1 MRLYLNKISTALLL
15 VLFCPFS
22 SFSQEEFLQLD
33 SVVIVSDTLQMT
45 INSTYNSFSIDQ
57 QLTKSL
63 STGQL
68 VKVRNASLQFFN
80 SPGQIDFTS
89 NNIYNFGILCN
100 GNIILD
106 ASSAV
111 EGDIHGNGYGKPI
124 DVRYF
129 LSKYRAF
136 NSKPDLFFS
145 ENLIFK
151 MTCSG
156 SRNITNTITYRLEL
170 VYYSYE

>member
-1 MRLYLNKISTALLL
+1 MNKLRLLTLLFIVL
-15 VLFCPFS
+15 VS
-22 SFSQEEFLQLD
+22 KSIKAQESFLRLD

-45 INSTYNSFSIDQ
+45 TNSNNYFSIDQ

-63 STGQL
+63 TTGQL
-68 VKVRNASLQFFN
+68 VKVRNASLQFFK
-80 SPGQIDFTS
+80 SSGQVDFY
-89 NNIYNFGILCN
+89 NNYIYNFGILCN

-111 EGDIHGNGYGKPI
+111 EGDIHGGYGYPI
-124 DVRYF
+124 DLRYF
-129 LSKYRAF
+129 QSKYRAF

-145 ENLIFK
+145 ENLKFK
-151 MTCSG
+151 MTCYG
-156 SRNITNTITYRLEL
+156 STNITNTITYRLEL